1 MNLFELLQRV
11 RAPRRSCP
19 TPFAPHA
26 VRALITLLSI
36 VILGLPS
43 SVHAQFSTF
52 SGNYYQS
59 TTPSG
64 NAVAGSTY
72 SNISF
77 DFIAVPPP
85 APIVENKGFSASYT
99 GSFVAQYSGYY
110 KFTTAADDGIR
121 LSINGNSI
129 INQWQDQP
137 ATPTTS
143 SVFLLARASIY
154 SYPVTL
160 EYYENGVGPA
170 SLSLSYTELF
180 DNAQYISTTLPT
192 TMFAGRSYSGTIT
205 LRNTGTSTW
214 TNNNYDIKYTLLA
227 NAYTKNLWGPNSVS
241 ESYIPDS
248 ILTLDPNLTMSFP
261 FTLTAPKT
269 PGTYPFQCQM
279 MDSRHGSFGSLVSLQ
294 ITVIPPPPPTN
305 LTATAGNAKVQL
317 SWTAPNGTVS
327 SYNVKRCQSQAPGG
341 PYTTV
346 SGTGSVTGT
355 TYTDTAV
362 FNRTKYYYVVTAVNA
377 AGESDNSNEASA
389 TPAAPD
395 DSQLVSST
403 FPATMTA
410 GQSYSGT
417 IVMKNVGTS
426 TWFPLTADITQGY
439 YLSVVDGQTP
449 LTWGGTGYCRYAE
462 VGTIAPGQTA
472 TFTFSVTAPAKPG
485 SYPFLWQ
492 MVHWNV
498 AIFGDKTF
506 GSVYVILDL
515 KLAAQVVWTSD
526 STTTPVT
533 QAASASGKFGGNSSV
548 HLTLTAPQTLTSA
561 TATTV
566 TLHEVSGNS
575 ADTVFTNLPLSGGPS
590 SVCGEPLASPPPN
603 TTARYLD
610 LPWNIGGHNGNY
622 TVTATVSVLVGDF
635 TQAVTLASP
644 LMVDREDLIIP
655 TDAAGNL
662 MTTPQ
667 NPTPIL
673 WDPTNPAL
681 PNPVTLTAKVTAA
694 YKTGG
699 TALVSIYHS
708 YDNVNPVLK
717 MTKPFLTTDGQVS
730 FTWDGTTNVSDS
742 NGGFLSADPGVYLFQ
757 FVVTDNLGSR
767 DCDKSNFP
775 GQSAGLQNP
784 APPSP
789 FAIPDPNDIAMKTYL
804 FSYSLAS
811 LDIPTRSGYS
821 GQVDTFDLVLINRA
835 TRMLTLRELTSGN
848 HTVPIVVPQQ
858 DDYTFL
864 VSVLDADAYKD
875 KAHRRRYAL
884 QHNQT
889 VAGVCRGALFGSSDI
904 LPVTMTNVWDYLHNQ
919 GFWYN
924 NAPGGKVAPALQLT
938 WAPNI
943 GYASD
948 EPRMDKSA
956 AQAWNALK
964 FSGKSKGPLCWFF
977 LGHGSSG
984 NALKFANNTWLVADR
999 ANDKQPNVGQRSYV
1013 EDFAPNELAKVWICV
1028 LAGCTSGSHST
1039 ASNDTSRIAAML
1051 RNKGVQNTVNFN
1063 QHVPEAIAA
1072 LWAEHFWKYATQ
1084 GDTPGIKSA
1093 VNPQAA
1099 ASLAQDDIIATGSVQ
1114 FLLNHGN
1121 YSFVQFNGQDIPST
1135 IQPDP

>member
-1 MNLFELLQRV
+1 MQR
-11 RAPRRSCP
+11 RR
-19 TPFAPHA
+19 
-26 VRALITLLSI
+26 
-36 VILGLPS
+36 
-43 SVHAQFSTF
+43 QF
-52 SGNYYQS
+52 
-59 TTPSG
+59 
-64 NAVAGSTY
+64 
-72 SNISF
+72 
-77 DFIAVPPP
+77 
-85 APIVENKGFSASYT
+85 
-99 GSFVAQYSGYY
+99 
-110 KFTTAADDGIR
+110 
-121 LSINGNSI
+121 
-129 INQWQDQP
+129 
-137 ATPTTS
+137 
-143 SVFLLARASIY
+143 
-154 SYPVTL
+154 
-160 EYYENGVGPA
+160 
-170 SLSLSYTELF
+170 
-180 DNAQYISTTLPT
+180 
-192 TMFAGRSYSGTIT
+192 
-205 LRNTGTSTW
+205 
-214 TNNNYDIKYTLLA
+214 
-227 NAYTKNLWGPNSVS
+227 
-241 ESYIPDS
+241 
-248 ILTLDPNLTMSFP
+248 
-261 FTLTAPKT
+261 
-269 PGTYPFQCQM
+269 
-279 MDSRHGSFGSLVSLQ
+279 
-294 ITVIPPPPPTN
+294 
-305 LTATAGNAKVQL
+305 
-317 SWTAPNGTVS
+317 
-327 SYNVKRCQSQAPGG
+327 
-341 PYTTV
+341 
-346 SGTGSVTGT
+346 GT
-355 TYTDTAV
+355 T
-362 FNRTKYYYVVTAVNA
+362 RRKRKWR
-377 AGESDNSNEASA
+377 GNEN
-389 TPAAPD
+389 PAR
-395 DSQLVSST
+395 
-403 FPATMTA
+403 
-410 GQSYSGT
+410 
-417 IVMKNVGTS
+417 I
-426 TWFPLTADITQGY
+426 
-439 YLSVVDGQTP
+439 
-449 LTWGGTGYCRYAE
+449 
-462 VGTIAPGQTA
+462 
-472 TFTFSVTAPAKPG
+472 
-485 SYPFLWQ
+485 
-492 MVHWNV
+492 
-498 AIFGDKTF
+498 
-506 GSVYVILDL
+506 
-515 KLAAQVVWTSD
+515 VWTSD
-526 STTTPVT
+526 YTTSPVT
-533 QAASASGKFGGNSSV
+533 QAAATNGGKFGGNSFV
-548 HLTLTAPQTLTSA
+548 HLTLTAPQNLTSA

-566 TLHEVSGNS
+566 TIHEVSSNS
-575 ADTVFTNLPLSGGPS
+575 ADIVYSNQSLNGSPS
-590 SVCGEPLASPPPN
+590 SVCGEPLASPPPYS
-603 TTARYLD
+603 TARYLD
-610 LPWNIGGHNGNY
+610 IPWNVGGHNGNY
-622 TVTATVSVLVGDF
+622 TVTATVSAVVGG
-635 TQAVTLASP
+635 TAQAVTLASP